1 MPPKGS
7 STRAV
12 IMQATAAARGPHL
25 ERRSSP
31 TAETTRR
38 SSPRKNPPRQR
49 STNVEVTTDAAPAVM
64 VELAEEEGD
73 QTPYFNT
80 FQR

>member
-7 STRAV
+7 SNRAV

-38 SSPRKNPPRQR
+38 SSPRKNPRQR

>member
-1 MPPKGS
+1 MKTKGVS
-7 STRAV
+7 AKALNQ
-12 IMQATAAARGPHL
+12 QATAAGLQQA
-25 ERRSSP
+25 
-31 TAETTRR
+31 TAGVR
-38 SSPRKNPPRQR
+38 SSPRKGNKGNRKM
-49 STNVEVTTDAAPAVM
+49 SNTEATTDATPAVM

>member
-7 STRAV
+7 SNRAV
-12 IMQATAAARGPHL
+12 IMQATAAAKNT
-25 ERRSSP
+25 SNQQAT

-38 SSPRKNPPRQR
+38 SSPRKNPRQR

>member
-12 IMQATAAARGPHL
+12 IMQATAAAMNTSNQL
-25 ERRSSP
+25 AT

>member
-12 IMQATAAARGPHL
+12 IMQATAAAMNTSNQL
-25 ERRSSP
+25 AT

-38 SSPRKNPPRQR
+38 SSPRKNPRQR

-64 VELAEEEGD
+64 VELAEEESD